1 LRLSFAGLT
10 PDEIR
15 KGLATLGTI
24 FSSELER
31 TRSNAALQPAPAM
44 V

>member
-1 LRLSFAGLT
+1 LSFAGLT
-10 PDEIR
+10 PEEIR
-15 KGLATLGTI
+15 NGLATLGTI

-31 TRSNAALQPAPAM
+31 TRARYAAEPAPAM